1 MFIQRLKNNILL
13 PIIVFPFIANAQP
26 QTHYD
31 YIVIGA
37 GRRCLLRVSRLPDN
51 YDYIVIGAG
60 PGGVTLAS
68 LLANDNKRVL
78 LIDKNAQVGGR
89 MSTIS
94 KDGFHY
100 EAFPFNGVPQHNSR
114 FEELSARIGKADKV
128 TPIYADNFPQGMGKL
143 YYIDENGTIR
153 SWKMKSNFTN
163 QFKLFKTLGVKGLK
177 QYSQTFKVLG
187 KLAKLKPAD
196 IEKLYDISAY
206 DYVESLGEMP
216 KGIKT
221 FILATYSEG
230 AFETSSYQI
239 PAGDMVK
246 MFQVAMKQSGGRYY
260 EGGVGHFFTVMSE
273 KVTDMGGTV
282 LLNSRVKKIIVEN
295 GEAKGIVI
303 DDGTEYYAPK
313 IISSAGLRQTLLHLV
328 GAEYFDTAFVERIKS
343 YKPNL
348 GFVGF
353 RYFTNKIV
361 LETPMNIIYPE
372 GCVTEYEYFEKIN
385 AGKIKPDRN
394 YLYLGTTSFYKDCA
408 PEGKQLIY
416 DMVSCPADTNIDPSP
431 YLEYIEEITK
441 RICPQ
446 LYDEGVIYRTEIV
459 TPKDVP
465 FFGND
470 VILPGQ
476 GGECFGI
483 GNIIGQT
490 GNTRP
495 NATTPIKNLY
505 IVGNDAAGFGLGT
518 HQAVDSGF
526 NVYELVK

>member
-1 MFIQRLKNNILL
+1 MFIQRFKITVFLVITVFSF
-13 PIIVFPFIANAQP
+13 IVSAQT
-26 QTHYD
+26 QNH
-31 YIVIGA
+31 
-37 GRRCLLRVSRLPDN
+37 

-60 PGGVTLAS
+60 PGGVTIAS

-78 LIDKNAQVGGR
+78 LVDKNAQIGGR

-94 KDGFHY
+94 QDGFNY
-100 EAFPFNGVPQHNSR
+100 EAFPINGVPQHNSR
-114 FEELSARIGKADKV
+114 FEELSKRIGKADQV
-128 TPIYADNFPQGMGKL
+128 TPIYADDFPQGMGKL
-143 YYIDENGTIR
+143 YYIDETGTIR

-163 QFKLFKTLGVKGLK
+163 QFRLFKTLGVNGLK
-177 QYSQTFKVLG
+177 QYLQTFKVMG

-196 IEKLYDISAY
+196 IEKLYNISAY
-206 DYVESLGEMP
+206 DYVTSLGNIP
-216 KGIKT
+216 KGVKT

-230 AFETSSYQI
+230 AFESSSHQI

-260 EGGVGHFFTVMSE
+260 EGGIGHFFTIMSE
-273 KVTDMGGTV
+273 KVTDMNGMV
-282 LLNSRVKKIIVEN
+282 LLNSRVEKIIVAN
-295 GEAKGIVI
+295 DEAKGIVI
-303 DDGTEYYAPK
+303 NDGTEYYAPK
-313 IISSAGLRQTLLHLV
+313 IISSAGLRQTLLKLV
-328 GAEYFDTAFVERIKS
+328 GEEYFDTAFVEKIKS

-372 GCVTEYEYFEKIN
+372 GCVTEYEYFEKIDR
-385 AGKIKPDRN
+385 GETKPDRS
-394 YLYLGTTSFYKDCA
+394 YVYLGTTSFYKDCA

-416 DMVSCPADTNIDPSP
+416 AMVSCPADTDTDPTP
-431 YLEYIEEITK
+431 YLKYIEEITSK
-441 RICPQ
+441 ICPQ
-446 LYDEGVIYRTEIV
+446 LYDEDVIYRTEIV

-470 VILPGQ
+470 AILPGQ

-483 GNIIGQT
+483 GNIMGQA
-490 GNTRP
+490 GPDRP
-495 NATTPIKNLY
+495 NGTTPIKNLY

-526 NVYELVK
+526 KVYELLK